1 MRFHYIGRSAKGDGQ
16 ATLRRMNGGHSSE
29 PAGRRTA
36 AEWAKQAVFTG
47 LLFGLFAEWFYPLKR
62 LSPHIDMHDI
72 RPFLGAIAI
81 FLAVGLLVRSRILSI
96 ALCSVTAIAVTA
108 WMFGAVSRNE
118 AATVGG
124 GLLHDIRESVT
135 AGLSMI
141 GSALAADAERWMEA
155 EWLQTSGEV
164 RTLLLLA
171 GWAMLTASIQAQMLT
186 RRTVLFFSVATI
198 CYLFG
203 FQWGYGLD
211 VTDAIIRAAGW
222 GLLLSACLQLDRRLA
237 EDTEQSKG
245 SGIRPVR
252 WLGQAAIVTLLIVGS
267 GFGLSR
273 MPDWTPP
280 ESLPMLREWTQSL
293 AASATEW
300 GAARSSAENAA
311 MRTAKIGTTGYGTDD
326 TELGGA
332 LRDDARIQF
341 MAESAEP
348 TYWRER
354 ANRAIPAGAGRQLAP
369 DKRKRWTE
377 PGGCR
382 VPILRCRGGPSR

>member
-222 GLLLSACLQLDRRLA
+222 GCCCQPASSLTGGWPRIRSSRRVRNPACAMAGPSGDRDAPYRRQRL
-237 EDTEQSKG
+237 
-245 SGIRPVR
+245 RPV
-252 WLGQAAIVTLLIVGS
+252 
-267 GFGLSR
+267 
-273 MPDWTPP
+273 P
-280 ESLPMLREWTQSL
+280 
-293 AASATEW
+293 
-300 GAARSSAENAA
+300 
-311 MRTAKIGTTGYGTDD
+311 
-326 TELGGA
+326 
-332 LRDDARIQF
+332 DARLD
-341 MAESAEP
+341 AAGEP
-348 TYWRER
+348 AY
-354 ANRAIPAGAGRQLAP
+354 A
-369 DKRKRWTE
+369 
-377 PGGCR
+377 
-382 VPILRCRGGPSR
+382 S